1 MIINPGRGDTRPG
14 FQNTNTAPMK
24 KVFLSMVAALTVLTA
39 TAQDRNFHI
48 FLCFGQSNMEGNAR
62 IEPQDSVGVPD
73 TFLNLSAVDFSN
85 KSRKMGKW
93 YKALPPLCRENT
105 GLTPVDYFGR
115 TLLEYLPEGHR
126 VGVVHVAVG
135 GISIDGFL
143 PDRIDTYAETAPE
156 WMKPMLA
163 AYGGRPYDR
172 LVKMA
177 KIAQKKGVISG
188 ILMHQ
193 GETNT
198 GDPKWPDDVKT
209 VYENLLRDLKLKA
222 EDVPL
227 LVGEV
232 VAADRGG
239 QCAAHNAVIDTLD
252 RVIPTAHVIPADG
265 LTQNFDFLH
274 FNANGYREFGRRY
287 AAEMLK
293 IWGIEYK
300 PERDYHAPRA
310 ESPLVHMMDG
320 QVTFNLDAPNAKEV
334 LLSSQFLKEPVP
346 MVKGRSGL
354 WTVTVKPETR
364 DIFPYNFIVDGVSIS
379 DPLNKDIFP
388 NENFKASLVEI
399 PAMPAFSFGRPG
411 APQRPA
417 RQDGVPYGVRD
428 VPHGRMSYCSYRSGV
443 LNAWRPLV
451 VYTPAD
457 YETSGKS
464 YPVFYLISG
473 TTDTEETWFK
483 VGRLNTILD
492 NLIADGKAE
501 PMIVVMPYGN
511 MGSTPMPSSMA
522 ATKVYEVFAKEL
534 TECIMPYV
542 EENFRT
548 LNDRDHR
555 AIAGFSRGGGQSL
568 FSALSHPE
576 LFAWL
581 ASYSAYLTPEMMDTC
596 FPQYAENPALLNDG
610 FKLLWY
616 GVGSDDFLYRDVVK
630 NREYLDAKGIRHTD
644 LTTGGG
650 HTWMNART
658 YLAETLQKFFK

>member
-1 MIINPGRGDTRPG
+1 
-14 FQNTNTAPMK
+14 MK
-24 KVFLSMVAALTVLTA
+24 KLFLSLVAALAVLTA
-39 TAQDRNFHI
+39 TAQDKNFHI

-62 IEPQDSVGVPD
+62 IEPQDSVGVSD
-73 TFLNLSAVDFSN
+73 RFLNLSAVDFSD

-93 YKALPPLCRENT
+93 YQALPPLCRENT

-115 TLLEYLPEGHR
+115 TLLEYLPEDHK
-126 VGVVHVAVG
+126 VGIVHVAIG

-143 PDRIDTYAETAPE
+143 PDRIDEYAKTAPE

-163 AYGGRPYDR
+163 AYGGHPYDR

-198 GDPKWPDDVKT
+198 GDPKWPNDVKT

-239 QCAAHNAVIDTLD
+239 TCAAHNAVIDTIG

-274 FNANGYREFGRRY
+274 FNANGYREFGKRY

-293 IWGIEYK
+293 IWGIPYK
-300 PERDYHAPRA
+300 PAPGDYHPSTPG
-310 ESPLVHMMDG
+310 SPLVSMMG
-320 QVTFNLDAPNAKEV
+320 AVTFNLQAPNAKEV

-346 MVKGRSGL
+346 MVKGRGGL
-354 WTVTVKPETR
+354 WTLTVTPEKR
-364 DIFPYNFIVDGVSIS
+364 DIYPYNFIVDGVSIS
-379 DPLNKDIFP
+379 DPLNPDIFP
-388 NENFKASLVEI
+388 NETFKASLVEI
-399 PAMPAFSFGRPG
+399 PAMPAFGFGRPG
-411 APQRPA
+411 APRRPA
-417 RQDGVPYGVRD
+417 PEGVPYGVRD
-428 VPHGRMSYCSYRSGV
+428 VPHGKMQYCQYRSSV

-464 YPVFYLISG
+464 YPVFYLVSG

-483 VGRLNTILD
+483 VGKLNTILD

-511 MGSTPMPSSMA
+511 MGTTPMPTSLA
-522 ATKVYEVFAKEL
+522 ATKMYATFAQEL

-542 EENFRT
+542 EISFRT
-548 LNDRDHR
+548 VNDRDHR

-596 FPQYAENPALLNDG
+596 FPQYAKDPSLINDQ
-610 FKLLWY
+610 FKLVWY
-616 GVGSDDFLYRDVVK
+616 GVGSEDFLYKQVVE
-630 NREYLDAKGIRHTD
+630 NRRYLDEKGIRHEDMNTD
-644 LTTGGG
+644 GG
-650 HTWMNART
+650 HTWMNARA
-658 YLAETLQKFFK
+658 YLNATLQKFFK

>member
-1 MIINPGRGDTRPG
+1 
-14 FQNTNTAPMK
+14 MK
-24 KVFLSMVAALTVLTA
+24 KVLLSMVAALTVLTA
-39 TAQDRNFHI
+39 TAQDKNFHI

-62 IEPQDSVGVPD
+62 IEPQDSVGVSD
-73 TFLNLSAVDFSN
+73 HFLNLSAVNFSD
-85 KSRKMGKW
+85 KSRKMGQW

-115 TLLEYLPEGHR
+115 TLLEYLPEGHK
-126 VGVVHVAVG
+126 VGVVHVAIG

-143 PDRIDTYAETAPE
+143 PDRIDEYAKTAPE

-163 AYGGRPYDR
+163 AYDGHPYDR
-172 LVKMA
+172 LVAMG
-177 KIAQKKGVISG
+177 KIAKKKGVISG

-198 GDPKWPDDVKT
+198 GDPKWPADVKT
-209 VYENLLRDLKLKA
+209 VYENLLRDLKLNA

-239 QCAAHNAVIDTLD
+239 TCAAHNAVIDTIG

-265 LTQNFDFLH
+265 CPQNFDFLH
-274 FNANGYREFGRRY
+274 FTAAGYRELGRRY

-293 IWGIEYK
+293 IWGIPYK
-300 PERDYHAPRA
+300 PAPGDYHSTAVA
-310 ESPLVHMMDG
+310 SPLVSMAG
-320 QVTFNLDAPNAKEV
+320 AVTFNLQAPNAKEV
-334 LLSSQFLKEPVP
+334 LLSSQFLKAPVP
-346 MVKGRSGL
+346 MVKGRNGL
-354 WTVTVKPETR
+354 WTLTVTPEKR
-364 DIFPYNFIVDGVSIS
+364 DIYPYNFIVDGVSIS
-379 DPLNKDIFP
+379 DPLNKDLFP

-399 PAMPAFSFGRPG
+399 PAGFAFRRPG
-411 APQRPA
+411 APRPQA
-417 RQDGVPYGVRD
+417 QQGVPYGVRD
-428 VPHGRMSYCSYRSGV
+428 VPHGKMQYCQYRSSV

-451 VYTPAD
+451 VYTPAG
-457 YETSGKS
+457 YETSGKN

-483 VGRLNTILD
+483 VGKLNTILD

-511 MGSTPMPSSMA
+511 MGSTPQPASMA
-522 ATKVYEVFAKEL
+522 ATKMYEVFAKEM

-542 EENFRT
+542 EQSFRT
-548 LNDRDHR
+548 VNDRDHR

-568 FSALSHPE
+568 FTALSHPE
-576 LFAWL
+576 RFAWL

-596 FPQYAENPALLNDG
+596 FPQYGENPALINDQ
-610 FKLLWY
+610 FKLVWY
-616 GVGSDDFLYRDVVK
+616 GVGSEDFLYKQVVE
-630 NREYLDAKGIRHTD
+630 NREYLDKKGIKHEDMNTD
-644 LTTGGG
+644 GG
-650 HTWMNART
+650 HTWMNARA
-658 YLAETLQKFFK
+658 YLNETLQKFFK

>member
-1 MIINPGRGDTRPG
+1 
-14 FQNTNTAPMK
+14 MK
-24 KVFLSMVAALTVLTA
+24 KLFLSMVAALTVLNA
-39 TAQDRNFHI
+39 TAQDKNFHI

-62 IEPQDSVGVPD
+62 IEPQDSVGVSD
-73 TFLNLSAVDFSN
+73 NFLNLSAVNFSD

-115 TLLEYLPEGHR
+115 TLLENLPEGHK
-126 VGVVHVAVG
+126 VGIVHVAIG

-143 PDRIDTYAETAPE
+143 PDRIDEYAKTAPE

-163 AYGGRPYDR
+163 AYDGHPYDR
-172 LVKMA
+172 LVAMA

-198 GDPKWPDDVKT
+198 GDPKWPADVKT

-239 QCAAHNAVIDTLD
+239 TCAAHNAVIDTIG

-265 LTQNFDFLH
+265 CPQNFDFLH
-274 FNANGYREFGRRY
+274 FTAAGYRELGRRY

-293 IWGIEYK
+293 IWGIPYK
-300 PERDYHAPRA
+300 PAPGDYHSTAVA
-310 ESPLVHMMDG
+310 SPLVSMAG
-320 QVTFNLDAPNAKEV
+320 AVTFNLQAPNAKEV
-334 LLSSQFLKEPVP
+334 LLSSQFLPKPVP
-346 MVKGRSGL
+346 MVKGRNGL
-354 WTVTVKPETR
+354 WTLTVTPEKR
-364 DIFPYNFIVDGVSIS
+364 DIYPYNFIVDGVSIS
-379 DPLNKDIFP
+379 DPLNKDLFP

-399 PAMPAFSFGRPG
+399 PAGFAFRRPG
-411 APQRPA
+411 SPQPQA
-417 RQDGVPYGVRD
+417 QQGVPYGVRD
-428 VPHGRMSYCSYRSGV
+428 VPHGKMQYCQYRSSV

-451 VYTPAD
+451 VYTPAG

-483 VGRLNTILD
+483 VGKLNTILD

-511 MGSTPMPSSMA
+511 MGSTPQPASMA
-522 ATKVYEVFAKEL
+522 ATKMYEVFAKEM

-542 EENFRT
+542 EQSFRT
-548 LNDRDHR
+548 VNDRDHR

-568 FSALSHPE
+568 FTALRNPE
-576 LFAWL
+576 KFAWL

-596 FPQYAENPALLNDG
+596 FPQYGENPSLINDQ
-610 FKLLWY
+610 FKLVWY
-616 GVGSDDFLYRDVVK
+616 GVGSEDFLYKQVVE
-630 NREYLDAKGIRHTD
+630 NREYLDKKGIKHEDMNTE
-644 LTTGGG
+644 GG
-650 HTWMNART
+650 HTWMNARA
-658 YLAETLQKFFK
+658 YLNETLQKFFK

>member
-1 MIINPGRGDTRPG
+1 
-14 FQNTNTAPMK
+14 MK
-24 KVFLSMVAALTVLTA
+24 KLFLSMVAALTVLNA
-39 TAQDRNFHI
+39 TAQDKNFHI

-62 IEPQDSVGVPD
+62 IEPQDSVGVSD
-73 TFLNLSAVDFSN
+73 NFLNLSAVNFSD

-115 TLLEYLPEGHR
+115 TLLENLPEGHK
-126 VGVVHVAVG
+126 VGIVHVAIG

-143 PDRIDTYAETAPE
+143 PDRIDEYAKTAPE

-163 AYGGRPYDR
+163 AYDGHPYDR
-172 LVKMA
+172 LVAMG
-177 KIAQKKGVISG
+177 KIAKKKGVISG

-198 GDPKWPDDVKT
+198 GDPKWPADVKT
-209 VYENLLRDLKLKA
+209 VYENLLRDLKLNA

-239 QCAAHNAVIDTLD
+239 TCAAHNAVIDTIA

-265 LTQNFDFLH
+265 CPQNFDFLH
-274 FNANGYREFGRRY
+274 FTAAGYRELGRRY

-293 IWGIEYK
+293 IWGIPYK
-300 PERDYHAPRA
+300 PAPGDYHSNAVA
-310 ESPLVHMMDG
+310 SPLVSMAG
-320 QVTFNLDAPNAKEV
+320 AVTFNLQAPNAKEV
-334 LLSSQFLKEPVP
+334 LLSSQFLKAPVP
-346 MVKGRSGL
+346 MVKGRNGL
-354 WTVTVKPETR
+354 WTLTVTPEKR
-364 DIFPYNFIVDGVSIS
+364 DIYPYNFIVDGVSIS
-379 DPLNKDIFP
+379 DPLNKDLFP

-399 PAMPAFSFGRPG
+399 PAGFAFRRPG
-411 APQRPA
+411 APQPQA
-417 RQDGVPYGVRD
+417 QQGVPYGVRD
-428 VPHGRMSYCSYRSGV
+428 VPHGKMQYCQYRSSV

-451 VYTPAD
+451 VYTPAG
-457 YETSGKS
+457 YETSGKN

-483 VGRLNTILD
+483 VGKLNTILD

-511 MGSTPMPSSMA
+511 MGSTPQPASMA
-522 ATKVYEVFAKEL
+522 ATKMYEVFAKEM

-542 EENFRT
+542 EQSFRT
-548 LNDRDHR
+548 VNDRDHR

-568 FSALSHPE
+568 FTALGHPE
-576 LFAWL
+576 KFAWL

-596 FPQYAENPALLNDG
+596 FPQYGENPALINDR
-610 FKLLWY
+610 FKLVWY
-616 GVGSDDFLYRDVVK
+616 GVGSEDFLYKQVVE
-630 NREYLDAKGIRHTD
+630 NREYLDKKGIKHEDMNTD
-644 LTTGGG
+644 GG
-650 HTWMNART
+650 HTWMNARA
-658 YLAETLQKFFK
+658 YLNETLQKFFK

>member
-1 MIINPGRGDTRPG
+1 
-14 FQNTNTAPMK
+14 MK
-24 KVFLSMVAALTVLTA
+24 KLFLSMVAALTVLNA
-39 TAQDRNFHI
+39 TAQDKNFHI

-62 IEPQDSVGVPD
+62 IEPQDSVGVSD
-73 TFLNLSAVDFSN
+73 NFLNLSAVNFSD

-115 TLLEYLPEGHR
+115 TLLENLPEGHK
-126 VGVVHVAVG
+126 VGIVHVAIG

-143 PDRIDTYAETAPE
+143 PDRIDEYAKTAPE

-163 AYGGRPYDR
+163 AYDGHPYDR
-172 LVKMA
+172 LVAMA

-198 GDPKWPDDVKT
+198 GDPKWPNDVKT

-239 QCAAHNAVIDTLD
+239 TCAAHNAVIDTIG

-265 LTQNFDFLH
+265 CPQNFDFLH
-274 FNANGYREFGRRY
+274 FTAAGYRELGRRY

-293 IWGIEYK
+293 IWGIPYK
-300 PERDYHAPRA
+300 PAPGDYHSTAVA
-310 ESPLVHMMDG
+310 SPLVSMAG
-320 QVTFNLDAPNAKEV
+320 AVTFNLQAPNAKEV
-334 LLSSQFLKEPVP
+334 LLSSQFLKAPVP
-346 MVKGRSGL
+346 MVKGRNGL
-354 WTVTVKPETR
+354 WTLTVTPEKR
-364 DIFPYNFIVDGVSIS
+364 DIYPYNFIVDGVSIS
-379 DPLNKDIFP
+379 DPLNKDLFP

-399 PAMPAFSFGRPG
+399 PAGFAFRRPG
-411 APQRPA
+411 APAPQA
-417 RQDGVPYGVRD
+417 QQGVPYGVRD
-428 VPHGRMSYCSYRSGV
+428 VPHGKMQYCQYRSSV

-451 VYTPAD
+451 VYTPAG

-483 VGRLNTILD
+483 VGKLNTILD

-511 MGSTPMPSSMA
+511 MGSTPQPASMA
-522 ATKVYEVFAKEL
+522 ATKMYEVFAKEM

-542 EENFRT
+542 EQSFRT
-548 LNDRDHR
+548 VNDRDHR

-568 FSALSHPE
+568 FTALSHPE
-576 LFAWL
+576 CFAWL

-596 FPQYAENPALLNDG
+596 FPQYGENPSLINDQ
-610 FKLLWY
+610 FKLVWY
-616 GVGSDDFLYRDVVK
+616 GVGSDDFLYKQVVE
-630 NREYLDAKGIRHTD
+630 NREYLDKKGIKHEDMNTD
-644 LTTGGG
+644 GG
-650 HTWMNART
+650 HTWMNARA
-658 YLAETLQKFFK
+658 YLNETLQKFFK

>member
-1 MIINPGRGDTRPG
+1 
-14 FQNTNTAPMK
+14 MK
-24 KVFLSMVAALTVLTA
+24 KLFLSMVAALGVLNA
-39 TAQDRNFHI
+39 TAQDKNFHI

-62 IEPQDSVGVPD
+62 IEPQDSVGVSD
-73 TFLNLSAVDFSN
+73 NFLNLSAVNFSD

-115 TLLEYLPEGHR
+115 TLLENLPEGHK
-126 VGVVHVAVG
+126 VGIVHVAIG

-143 PDRIDTYAETAPE
+143 PDRIDEYAKTAPE

-163 AYGGRPYDR
+163 AYDGHPYDR
-172 LVKMA
+172 LVAMG
-177 KIAQKKGVISG
+177 KIAKKKGVISG

-198 GDPKWPDDVKT
+198 GDPKWPNDVKT
-209 VYENLLRDLKLKA
+209 VYENLLRDLKLNA

-239 QCAAHNAVIDTLD
+239 TCAAHNAVIDTIA

-265 LTQNFDFLH
+265 CPQNFDFLH
-274 FNANGYREFGRRY
+274 FTAAGYRELGRRY

-293 IWGIEYK
+293 IWGIPYK
-300 PERDYHAPRA
+300 PAPGDYHSNAVA
-310 ESPLVHMMDG
+310 SPLVSMAG
-320 QVTFNLDAPNAKEV
+320 AVTFNLQAPNAKEV

-346 MVKGRSGL
+346 MVKGRNGL
-354 WTVTVKPETR
+354 WTLTVTPEKR
-364 DIFPYNFIVDGVSIS
+364 DIYPYNFIVDGVSIS
-379 DPLNKDIFP
+379 DPLNKDLFP

-399 PAMPAFSFGRPG
+399 PAGFAFRRPG
-411 APQRPA
+411 APQPQA
-417 RQDGVPYGVRD
+417 QQGVPYGVRD
-428 VPHGRMSYCSYRSGV
+428 VPHGKMQYCQYRSSV

-451 VYTPAD
+451 VYTPAG
-457 YETSGKS
+457 YETSGKN

-483 VGRLNTILD
+483 VGKLNTILD

-511 MGSTPMPSSMA
+511 MGSTPQPASMA
-522 ATKVYEVFAKEL
+522 ATKMYEVFAKEM

-542 EENFRT
+542 EQSFRT
-548 LNDRDHR
+548 VNDRDHR

-568 FSALSHPE
+568 FTALRHPDK
-576 LFAWL
+576 FAWL

-596 FPQYAENPALLNDG
+596 FPQYGENPSLINDQ
-610 FKLLWY
+610 FKLVWY
-616 GVGSDDFLYRDVVK
+616 GVGSEDFLYKQVVE
-630 NREYLDAKGIRHTD
+630 NREYLDKKGIKHEDMNTD
-644 LTTGGG
+644 GG
-650 HTWMNART
+650 HTWMNARA
-658 YLAETLQKFFK
+658 YLNETLQKFFK

>member
-1 MIINPGRGDTRPG
+1 
-14 FQNTNTAPMK
+14 MK
-24 KVFLSMVAALTVLTA
+24 KLFLSMVAALTVLNA
-39 TAQDRNFHI
+39 TAQDKNFHI

-62 IEPQDSVGVPD
+62 IEPQDSVGVSD
-73 TFLNLSAVDFSN
+73 NFLNLSAVNFSD

-115 TLLEYLPEGHR
+115 TLLENLPEGHK
-126 VGVVHVAVG
+126 VGIVHVAIG

-143 PDRIDTYAETAPE
+143 PDRIDEYAKTAPE

-163 AYGGRPYDR
+163 AYDGHPYDR
-172 LVKMA
+172 LVAMG

-198 GDPKWPDDVKT
+198 GDPKWPNDVKT
-209 VYENLLRDLKLKA
+209 VYENLLRDLKLNA

-239 QCAAHNAVIDTLD
+239 TCAAHNAVIDTIG

-265 LTQNFDFLH
+265 CPQNFDFLH
-274 FNANGYREFGRRY
+274 FTAAGYRELGRRY

-293 IWGIEYK
+293 IWGIPYK
-300 PERDYHAPRA
+300 PAPGDYHSNAVA
-310 ESPLVHMMDG
+310 SPLVSMAG
-320 QVTFNLDAPNAKEV
+320 AVTFNLQAPNAKEV
-334 LLSSQFLKEPVP
+334 LLSSQFLKEPMP
-346 MVKGRSGL
+346 MKKGRNGL
-354 WTVTVKPETR
+354 WTLTVTPEKR
-364 DIFPYNFIVDGVSIS
+364 DIYPYNFIVDGVSIS
-379 DPLNKDIFP
+379 DPLNKDLFP

-399 PAMPAFSFGRPG
+399 PAGFAFRRPG
-411 APQRPA
+411 APQPQA
-417 RQDGVPYGVRD
+417 QQGVPYGVRD
-428 VPHGRMSYCSYRSGV
+428 VPHGKMQYCQYRSSV

-451 VYTPAD
+451 VYTPAG
-457 YETSGKS
+457 YETSGKN

-483 VGRLNTILD
+483 VGKLNTILD

-511 MGSTPMPSSMA
+511 MGSTPQPASMA
-522 ATKVYEVFAKEL
+522 ATKMYEVFAKEM

-542 EENFRT
+542 EQSFRT
-548 LNDRDHR
+548 VNDRDHR

-568 FSALSHPE
+568 FTALSYPGK
-576 LFAWL
+576 FAWL

-596 FPQYAENPALLNDG
+596 FPLYGENPALINDQ
-610 FKLLWY
+610 FKLVWY
-616 GVGSDDFLYRDVVK
+616 GVGSEDFLYKQVVE
-630 NREYLDAKGIRHTD
+630 NREYLDKKGIKHEDMNTD
-644 LTTGGG
+644 GG
-650 HTWMNART
+650 HTWMNARA
-658 YLAETLQKFFK
+658 YLNETLQKFFK

>member
-1 MIINPGRGDTRPG
+1 
-14 FQNTNTAPMK
+14 MK
-24 KVFLSMVAALTVLTA
+24 KLFLSMVAALTVLNA
-39 TAQDRNFHI
+39 TAQDKNFHI

-62 IEPQDSVGVPD
+62 IEPQDSVGVSD
-73 TFLNLSAVDFSN
+73 NFLNLSAVNFSD

-115 TLLEYLPEGHR
+115 TLLENLPEGHK
-126 VGVVHVAVG
+126 VGIVHVAIG

-143 PDRIDTYAETAPE
+143 PDRIDEYAKTAPE

-163 AYGGRPYDR
+163 AYDGHPYDR
-172 LVKMA
+172 LVAMG

-198 GDPKWPDDVKT
+198 GDPKWPNDVKT
-209 VYENLLRDLKLKA
+209 VYENLLRDLKLDA

-239 QCAAHNAVIDTLD
+239 TCAAHNVVIDTIG

-265 LTQNFDFLH
+265 CPQNFDFLH
-274 FNANGYREFGRRY
+274 FTAAGYRELGRRY

-293 IWGIEYK
+293 IWGIPYK
-300 PERDYHAPRA
+300 PAPGDYHSNAVA
-310 ESPLVHMMDG
+310 SPLVSMAG
-320 QVTFNLDAPNAKEV
+320 AVTFNLQAPNAKEV
-334 LLSSQFLKEPVP
+334 LLSSQFLKEPMP
-346 MVKGRSGL
+346 MKKGRNGL
-354 WTVTVKPETR
+354 WTLTVTPEKR
-364 DIFPYNFIVDGVSIS
+364 DIYPYNFIVDGVSIS
-379 DPLNKDIFP
+379 DPLNKDLFP

-399 PAMPAFSFGRPG
+399 PAGFAFRRPG
-411 APQRPA
+411 APAPQAP
-417 RQDGVPYGVRD
+417 QGVPYGVRD
-428 VPHGRMSYCSYRSGV
+428 VPHGKMQYCQYRSSV

-451 VYTPAD
+451 VYTPAG
-457 YETSGKS
+457 YETSGKN

-483 VGRLNTILD
+483 VGKLNTILD

-511 MGSTPMPSSMA
+511 MGSTPQPASMA
-522 ATKVYEVFAKEL
+522 ATKMYEVFAKEM

-542 EENFRT
+542 EQSFRT
-548 LNDRDHR
+548 VNDRDHR

-568 FSALSHPE
+568 FTALSHPDK
-576 LFAWL
+576 FAWL

-596 FPQYAENPALLNDG
+596 FPQYGENPALINDQ
-610 FKLLWY
+610 FKLVWY
-616 GVGSDDFLYRDVVK
+616 GVGSEDFLYKQVVE
-630 NREYLDAKGIRHTD
+630 NREYLDKKGIKHEDMNTD
-644 LTTGGG
+644 GG
-650 HTWMNART
+650 HTWMNARA
-658 YLAETLQKFFK
+658 YLNETLQKFFK

>member
-1 MIINPGRGDTRPG
+1 
-14 FQNTNTAPMK
+14 MK
-24 KVFLSMVAALTVLTA
+24 RLLLSLVASLTVLTA
-39 TAQDRNFHI
+39 TAQDKNFHI

-62 IEPQDSVGVPD
+62 IEPQDSVGVSD
-73 TFLNLSAVDFSN
+73 RFLNLSAVDFSN
-85 KSRKMGKW
+85 KTRKMGKW
-93 YKALPPLCRENT
+93 YQALPPLCRENT

-115 TLLEYLPEGHR
+115 TLLEYLPEDHK
-126 VGVVHVAVG
+126 VGIVHVAIG

-143 PDRIDTYAETAPE
+143 PDRIDEYAKTAPE

-163 AYGGRPYDR
+163 AYDGHPYDR

-198 GDPKWPDDVKT
+198 GDPKWPADVKT

-239 QCAAHNAVIDTLD
+239 TCAAHNAVIDTID

-293 IWGIEYK
+293 IWGIGYK
-300 PERDYHAPRA
+300 PAPGDYHSSAVS
-310 ESPLVHMMDG
+310 SPLVSMMG
-320 QVTFNLDAPNAKEV
+320 AVTFNLQAPNAKEV

-346 MVKGRSGL
+346 MVKGRNGL
-354 WTVTVKPETR
+354 WSLTVTPEKR
-364 DIFPYNFIVDGVSIS
+364 DIYPYNFIVDGVTIS

-399 PAMPAFSFGRPG
+399 PALVPMGRMARPGRPTSPRTPG
-411 APQRPA
+411 E
-417 RQDGVPYGVRD
+417 DVVPYSVRD
-428 VPHGRMSYCSYRSGV
+428 VPHGKMQYCNYRSSV
-443 LNAWRPLV
+443 LNDWRPLV

-464 YPVFYLISG
+464 YPVFYLVSG
-473 TTDTEETWFK
+473 TTDTEETWYK
-483 VGRLNTILD
+483 VGKLNTILD

-511 MGSTPMPSSMA
+511 MGSTPQPTSMA
-522 ATKVYEVFAKEL
+522 AVKFYEVFAKEL
-534 TECIMPYV
+534 TECVMPYV
-542 EENFRT
+542 EGNFRT
-548 LNDRDHR
+548 VNDRDHR

-568 FSALSHPE
+568 FTALSHPE

-596 FPQYAENPALLNDG
+596 FPQYGKDPSLINDR
-610 FKLLWY
+610 FKLVWY
-616 GVGSDDFLYRDVVK
+616 GVGSEDFLYRDVVK
-630 NREYLDAKGIRHTD
+630 NREYLDAKGIKHEDMNTD
-644 LTTGGG
+644 GG
-650 HTWMNART
+650 HTWMNARA
-658 YLAETLQKFFK
+658 YLNATLRKFFK

>member
-1 MIINPGRGDTRPG
+1 
-14 FQNTNTAPMK
+14 MK
-24 KVFLSMVAALTVLTA
+24 KVLLSLVAALA
-39 TAQDRNFHI
+39 TLSAAAQDPNFHI

-62 IEPQDSVGVPD
+62 IEPQDSVGVSD
-73 TFLNLSAVDFSN
+73 NFLNLSAVNFSD

-115 TLLEYLPEGHR
+115 TLLENLPEGHK
-126 VGVVHVAVG
+126 VGIVHVAIG

-143 PDRIDTYAETAPE
+143 PDRIDEYAKTAPE

-163 AYGGRPYDR
+163 AYDGHPYDR
-172 LVKMA
+172 LVAMG
-177 KIAQKKGVISG
+177 KIAKKKGVISG

-198 GDPKWPDDVKT
+198 GDPKWPNDVKT

-222 EDVPL
+222 EEVPL

-239 QCAAHNAVIDTLD
+239 TCAAHNAVIDTIG

-265 LTQNFDFLH
+265 CPQNFDFLH
-274 FNANGYREFGRRY
+274 FTAAGYRELGRRY

-293 IWGIEYK
+293 IWGIPYK
-300 PERDYHAPRA
+300 PAPGDYRSSAV
-310 ESPLVHMMDG
+310 ESPLVSMAG
-320 QVTFNLDAPNAKEV
+320 AVTFNLQAPNAKEV
-334 LLSSQFLKEPVP
+334 LLSSQFLKQPVP
-346 MVKGRSGL
+346 MNKGRNGL
-354 WTVTVKPETR
+354 WTLTVTPEKR
-364 DIFPYNFIVDGVSIS
+364 DIYPYNFIVDGVSIS

-388 NENFKASLVEI
+388 NETFKASLVEI
-399 PAMPAFSFGRPG
+399 PAGFSFGRPG
-411 APQRPA
+411 GGRPGGPRPPQ
-417 RQDGVPYGVRD
+417 QGVPYGVRD
-428 VPHGRMSYCSYRSGV
+428 VPHGKMQYCQYRSSV

-473 TTDTEETWFK
+473 TTDTEETWYK
-483 VGRLNTILD
+483 VGKLNTILD

-511 MGSTPMPSSMA
+511 MGSTPAPTSMSA
-522 ATKVYEVFAKEL
+522 VPVYQKFADEL
-534 TECIMPYV
+534 TTCIMPYV
-542 EENFRT
+542 EKSFRT
-548 LNDRDHR
+548 VNDRDHR

-596 FPQYAENPALLNDG
+596 FPQYGENPALINDG

-616 GVGSDDFLYRDVVK
+616 GVGSDDFLYKQVVE
-630 NREYLDAKGIRHTD
+630 NREYLDKKGIKHEDMNTE
-644 LTTGGG
+644 GG
-650 HTWMNART
+650 HTWMNARA
-658 YLAETLQKFFK
+658 YLNETLQKFFK

>member
-1 MIINPGRGDTRPG
+1 
-14 FQNTNTAPMK
+14 
-24 KVFLSMVAALTVLTA
+24 MVAALGVLNA
-39 TAQDRNFHI
+39 TAQDQNFHI

-62 IEPQDSVGVPD
+62 IEPQDSVGVSD
-73 TFLNLSAVDFSN
+73 NFLNLSAVNFSD

-115 TLLEYLPEGHR
+115 TLLENLPEGHK
-126 VGVVHVAVG
+126 VGIVHVAIG

-143 PDRIDTYAETAPE
+143 PDRIDEYAKTAPE

-163 AYGGRPYDR
+163 AYDGHPYDR
-172 LVKMA
+172 LVAMG
-177 KIAQKKGVISG
+177 KIAKKKGVISG

-198 GDPKWPDDVKT
+198 GDPKWPNDVKT
-209 VYENLLRDLKLKA
+209 VYENLLRDLKLNA

-239 QCAAHNAVIDTLD
+239 TCAAHNAVIDTIA

-265 LTQNFDFLH
+265 CPQNFDFLH
-274 FNANGYREFGRRY
+274 FTAAGYRELGRRY

-293 IWGIEYK
+293 IWGIPYK
-300 PERDYHAPRA
+300 PAPGDYHSNAVA
-310 ESPLVHMMDG
+310 SPLVSMAG
-320 QVTFNLDAPNAKEV
+320 AVTFNLQAPNAKEV
-334 LLSSQFLKEPVP
+334 LLSSQFLKEPMP
-346 MVKGRSGL
+346 MKKGRNGL
-354 WTVTVKPETR
+354 WTLTVTPEKR
-364 DIFPYNFIVDGVSIS
+364 DIYPYNFIVDGVSIS
-379 DPLNKDIFP
+379 DPLNKDLFP

-399 PAMPAFSFGRPG
+399 PAGFAFGFGRPG
-411 APQRPA
+411 GPQRPP
-417 RQDGVPYGVRD
+417 QQGVPYGVRD
-428 VPHGRMSYCSYRSGV
+428 VPHGKMQYCQYRSSV

-451 VYTPAD
+451 VYTPAG
-457 YETSGKS
+457 YETSGKN

-483 VGRLNTILD
+483 VGKLNTILD

-511 MGSTPMPSSMA
+511 MGSTPQPASMA
-522 ATKVYEVFAKEL
+522 ATKMYEVFAREM

-542 EENFRT
+542 EQSFRT
-548 LNDRDHR
+548 VNDRDHR

-568 FSALSHPE
+568 FTALSHPE
-576 LFAWL
+576 KFAWL

-596 FPQYAENPALLNDG
+596 FPQFGENPALINDQ
-610 FKLLWY
+610 FKLVWY
-616 GVGSDDFLYRDVVK
+616 GVGSEDFLYKQVVE
-630 NREYLDAKGIRHTD
+630 NREYLDKKGIKHEDMNTD
-644 LTTGGG
+644 GG
-650 HTWMNART
+650 HTWMNARA
-658 YLAETLQKFFK
+658 YLNETLQKFFK

>member
-1 MIINPGRGDTRPG
+1 
-14 FQNTNTAPMK
+14 MK
-24 KVFLSMVAALTVLTA
+24 KLLLSLVAALTVLTA
-39 TAQDRNFHI
+39 TAQDKNFHI
-48 FLCFGQSNMEGNAR
+48 FLCFGQSNMEGNAH
-62 IEPQDSVGVPD
+62 IEPQDSVGVSD
-73 TFLNLSAVDFSN
+73 NFLNLSAVNFSD
-85 KSRKMGKW
+85 KSRKMGMW

-115 TLLEYLPEGHR
+115 TLLENLPEGHK
-126 VGVVHVAVG
+126 VGIVHVAIG

-143 PDRIDTYAETAPE
+143 PDRIDEYAKTAPE

-163 AYGGRPYDR
+163 AYDGHPYDR

-198 GDPKWPDDVKT
+198 GDPKWPNDVKT
-209 VYENLLRDLKLKA
+209 VYENLLRDLKLNA

-232 VAADRGG
+232 VAEDRGG
-239 QCAAHNAVIDTLD
+239 TCAAHNAVIDTID

-265 LTQNFDFLH
+265 CPQNFDFLH
-274 FNANGYREFGRRY
+274 FTAAGYRELGRRY

-293 IWGIEYK
+293 IWGIPYK
-300 PERDYHAPRA
+300 PAPGDYHSTAVA
-310 ESPLVHMMDG
+310 SPLVSMAG
-320 QVTFNLDAPNAKEV
+320 AVTFNLQAPNAKEV

-346 MVKGRSGL
+346 MKKGRNGL
-354 WTVTVKPETR
+354 WTLTVTPEKR
-364 DIFPYNFIVDGVSIS
+364 DIYPYNFIVDGVSIS
-379 DPLNKDIFP
+379 DPLNKDLFP

-399 PAMPAFSFGRPG
+399 PAGFAFRRPG
-411 APQRPA
+411 APQPQA
-417 RQDGVPYGVRD
+417 QQGVPYGVRD
-428 VPHGRMSYCSYRSGV
+428 VPHGKMQYCQYRSSV
-443 LNAWRPLV
+443 LNATRPLV
-451 VYTPAD
+451 VYTPAG
-457 YETSGKS
+457 YETSGKN
-464 YPVFYLISG
+464 YPVFYLVSG

-483 VGRLNTILD
+483 VGKLNTILD

-511 MGSTPMPSSMA
+511 MGATPQPASMDA
-522 ATKVYEVFAKEL
+522 VKFYEVFAKEL

-542 EENFRT
+542 EESFRT
-548 LNDRDHR
+548 VNDRDHR

-568 FSALSHPE
+568 YTALSRPE

-596 FPQYAENPALLNDG
+596 FPQYGENPALINDQ
-610 FKLLWY
+610 FKLVWY
-616 GVGSDDFLYRDVVK
+616 GVGSSDFLYPAVVE
-630 NREYLDAKGIRHTD
+630 NREYLDAKGIKHEDMNTD
-644 LTTGGG
+644 GG
-650 HTWMNART
+650 HTWMNARA
-658 YLAETLQKFFK
+658 YLNATLQKFFK

>member
-1 MIINPGRGDTRPG
+1 
-14 FQNTNTAPMK
+14 MK
-24 KVFLSMVAALTVLTA
+24 KLFLSMVAALTVLNA
-39 TAQDRNFHI
+39 TAQDKNFHI

-62 IEPQDSVGVPD
+62 IEPQDSVGVSD
-73 TFLNLSAVDFSN
+73 NFLNLSAVNFSD

-115 TLLEYLPEGHR
+115 TLLENLPEGHK
-126 VGVVHVAVG
+126 VGIVHVAIG

-143 PDRIDTYAETAPE
+143 PDRIDEYAKTAPE

-163 AYGGRPYDR
+163 AYDGNPYDR
-172 LVKMA
+172 LVAMG
-177 KIAQKKGVISG
+177 KIAKKKGVISG

-198 GDPKWPDDVKT
+198 GDPKWPNDVKT
-209 VYENLLRDLKLKA
+209 VYENLLRDLKLNA

-239 QCAAHNAVIDTLD
+239 TCAAHNAVIDTIG

-265 LTQNFDFLH
+265 CPQNFDFLH
-274 FNANGYREFGRRY
+274 FTAAGYRELGRRY

-293 IWGIEYK
+293 IWGIPYK
-300 PERDYHAPRA
+300 PAPGDYHSTAVA
-310 ESPLVHMMDG
+310 SPLVSMAG
-320 QVTFNLDAPNAKEV
+320 AVTFNLQAPNAKEV

-346 MVKGRSGL
+346 MVKGRNGL
-354 WTVTVKPETR
+354 WTLTVTPEKR
-364 DIFPYNFIVDGVSIS
+364 DIYPYNFIVDGVSIS

-399 PAMPAFSFGRPG
+399 PAGFAFRRPG
-411 APQRPA
+411 APAPQA
-417 RQDGVPYGVRD
+417 QQGVPYGVRD
-428 VPHGRMSYCSYRSGV
+428 VPHGKMQYCQYRSSV

-451 VYTPAD
+451 VYTPAG
-457 YETSGKS
+457 YETSGKR

-473 TTDTEETWFK
+473 TTDTEETWYK
-483 VGRLNTILD
+483 VGKLNTILD

-511 MGSTPMPSSMA
+511 MGSTPQPASMA
-522 ATKVYEVFAKEL
+522 ATKMYEVFAKEM

-542 EENFRT
+542 EQSFRT
-548 LNDRDHR
+548 VNDRDHR

-568 FSALSHPE
+568 FTALSHPDK
-576 LFAWL
+576 FAWL

-596 FPQYAENPALLNDG
+596 FPQYGQNPALINDQ
-610 FKLLWY
+610 FKLVWY
-616 GVGSDDFLYRDVVK
+616 GVGSDDFLYKQVVE
-630 NREYLDAKGIRHTD
+630 NREYLDKKGIKHED
-644 LTTGGG
+644 MTTGGG

-658 YLAETLQKFFK
+658 YLNETLQKFFK

>member
-1 MIINPGRGDTRPG
+1 
-14 FQNTNTAPMK
+14 MK
-24 KVFLSMVAALTVLTA
+24 KVLLTLFAVLATWTA
-39 TAQDRNFHI
+39 SAQDKNFHI

-62 IEPQDSVGVPD
+62 IQPQDSVGVSD
-73 TFLNLSAVDFSN
+73 NFLNLSAVNFSD
-85 KSRKMGKW
+85 KSRKMGQW

-115 TLLEYLPEGHR
+115 TLLENLPEGHK
-126 VGVVHVAVG
+126 VGVVHVAIG

-143 PDRIDTYAETAPE
+143 PDRIDEYAKTAPE

-163 AYGGRPYDR
+163 AYDGHPYDR
-172 LVKMA
+172 LVAMA
-177 KIAQKKGVISG
+177 KKAQKKGVISG

-198 GDPKWPDDVKT
+198 GDPKWPNDVKT

-239 QCAAHNAVIDTLD
+239 TCAAHNAVIDTID

-265 LTQNFDFLH
+265 LSQNFDFLH
-274 FNANGYREFGRRY
+274 FDANGYREFGRRY

-293 IWGIEYK
+293 IWGIPYK
-300 PERDYHAPRA
+300 PEQDYHSSAT
-310 ESPLVHMMDG
+310 ESPLVARMSG
-320 QVTFNLDAPNAKEV
+320 AVTFNYRNANAKEV
-334 LLSSQFLKEPVP
+334 LLTSQFLKEPVP
-346 MVKGRSGL
+346 MVKGRNGL
-354 WTVTVKPETR
+354 WTVTVTPEKR
-364 DIFPYNFIVDGVSIS
+364 DIYPYNFIVDGISIA
-379 DPLNKDIFP
+379 DPLNKDLFP

-399 PAMPAFSFGRPG
+399 PAAGFGFGFGGGRPG
-411 APQRPA
+411 APRPQA
-417 RQDGVPYGVRD
+417 AEGVPYGVRD
-428 VPHGRMSYCSYRSGV
+428 VPHGKMQYCTYQSSV
-443 LNAWRPLV
+443 LRAPRPLV
-451 VYTPAD
+451 VYTPAG
-457 YETSGKS
+457 YETSGKN

-483 VGRLNTILD
+483 VGKLNTILD

-511 MGSTPMPSSMA
+511 MGSTPQPTSMA
-522 ATKVYEVFAKEL
+522 ATKVYATFAEEL
-534 TECIMPYV
+534 TGCVMPYV
-542 EENFRT
+542 EANFRT
-548 LNDRDHR
+548 VNDRDHR

-568 FSALSHPE
+568 FTALSHPE

-596 FPQYAENPALLNDG
+596 FPQYGENPSLMNDQ
-610 FKLLWY
+610 FKLVWY
-616 GVGSDDFLYRDVVK
+616 GVGSEDFLYPQVVE
-630 NREYLDAKGIRHTD
+630 NREYLDKKGIRHEDMNTD
-644 LTTGGG
+644 GG

-658 YLAETLQKFFK
+658 YLNATLQKFFK

>member
-1 MIINPGRGDTRPG
+1 
-14 FQNTNTAPMK
+14 MK
-24 KVFLSMVAALTVLTA
+24 KLFLSMVAALTVLNA
-39 TAQDRNFHI
+39 TAQDKNFHI

-62 IEPQDSVGVPD
+62 IEPQDSVGVSD
-73 TFLNLSAVDFSN
+73 NFLNLSAVNFSD

-115 TLLEYLPEGHR
+115 TLLENLPEGHK
-126 VGVVHVAVG
+126 VGIVHVAIG

-143 PDRIDTYAETAPE
+143 PDRIDEYAKTAPE

-163 AYGGRPYDR
+163 AYDGHPYDR
-172 LVKMA
+172 LVAMG
-177 KIAQKKGVISG
+177 KIAKKKGVISG

-198 GDPKWPDDVKT
+198 GDPKWPNDVKT
-209 VYENLLRDLKLKA
+209 VYENLLRDLKLNA

-239 QCAAHNAVIDTLD
+239 TCAAHNAVIDTID

-265 LTQNFDFLH
+265 CPQNFDFLH
-274 FNANGYREFGRRY
+274 FTAAGYRELGRRY

-293 IWGIEYK
+293 IWGIPYK
-300 PERDYHAPRA
+300 PAPGDYHSNAVA
-310 ESPLVHMMDG
+310 SPLVSMAG
-320 QVTFNLDAPNAKEV
+320 AVTFNLQAPNAKEV
-334 LLSSQFLKEPVP
+334 LLSSQFLKAPVP
-346 MVKGRSGL
+346 MVKGRNGL
-354 WTVTVKPETR
+354 WTLTVTPEKR
-364 DIFPYNFIVDGVSIS
+364 DIYPYNFIVDGVSIS
-379 DPLNKDIFP
+379 DPLNKDLFP

-399 PAMPAFSFGRPG
+399 PAGFAFRRPG
-411 APQRPA
+411 APAPQA
-417 RQDGVPYGVRD
+417 QQGVPYGVRD
-428 VPHGRMSYCSYRSGV
+428 VPHGKMQYCQYRSSV

-451 VYTPAD
+451 VYTPAG
-457 YETSGKS
+457 YETSGKD

-483 VGRLNTILD
+483 VGKLNTILD

-511 MGSTPMPSSMA
+511 MGSTPQPASMA
-522 ATKVYEVFAKEL
+522 ATKMYEVFAKEM

-542 EENFRT
+542 EQSFRT
-548 LNDRDHR
+548 VNDRDHR

-568 FSALSHPE
+568 FTALRNPE
-576 LFAWL
+576 KFAWL

-596 FPQYAENPALLNDG
+596 FPQYGENPALINDQ
-610 FKLLWY
+610 FKLVWY
-616 GVGSDDFLYRDVVK
+616 GVGSEDVLYKQVVE
-630 NREYLDAKGIRHTD
+630 NREYLDKKGIKHEDMNTE
-644 LTTGGG
+644 GG
-650 HTWMNART
+650 HTWMNARA
-658 YLAETLQKFFK
+658 YLNETLQKFFK

>member
-1 MIINPGRGDTRPG
+1 
-14 FQNTNTAPMK
+14 MK
-24 KVFLSMVAALTVLTA
+24 KLLLSLVASLTVLNA
-39 TAQDRNFHI
+39 TAQDKNFHI

-62 IEPQDSVGVPD
+62 IEPQDSVGVSD
-73 TFLNLSAVDFSN
+73 RFLNLSAVDFSD

-115 TLLEYLPEGHR
+115 TLLEYLPEDHK
-126 VGVVHVAVG
+126 VGIVHVAIG

-143 PDRIDTYAETAPE
+143 PDRIDEYAKTAPE

-163 AYGGRPYDR
+163 AYDGHPYDR
-172 LVKMA
+172 LVAMG
-177 KIAQKKGVISG
+177 KIAKKKGVISG

-198 GDPKWPDDVKT
+198 GDPKWPADVKT

-239 QCAAHNAVIDTLD
+239 QCAAHNAVIDTID

-287 AAEMLK
+287 AAEMLR
-293 IWGIEYK
+293 IWGIDYK
-300 PERDYHAPRA
+300 PEANYHAPKA
-310 ESPLVHMMDG
+310 ESPLVHIMDG

-334 LLSSQFLKEPVP
+334 LLSSQFLEKPVP
-346 MVKGRSGL
+346 MVKGKNGL
-354 WTVTVKPETR
+354 WTLTVRPERR
-364 DIFPYNFIVDGVSIS
+364 DIYPYNFIVDGVSIQ
-379 DPLNKDIFP
+379 DPLNKDLFP

-399 PAMPAFSFGRPG
+399 PAGFAFGFGRPG
-411 APQRPA
+411 APRPQA
-417 RQDGVPYGVRD
+417 PEAVPYGIRD
-428 VPHGRMSYCSYRSGV
+428 VPHGKMQYCTYRSSV
-443 LNAWRPLV
+443 LNDWRPLV

-464 YPVFYLISG
+464 YPVFYLVSG
-473 TTDTEETWFK
+473 TTDTEETWYK
-483 VGRLNTILD
+483 VGKLNTILD

-511 MGSTPMPSSMA
+511 MGATPMPSSMA
-522 ATKVYEVFAKEL
+522 ATKLYDVFVREM

-542 EENFRT
+542 EKSFRT
-548 LNDRDHR
+548 VNDRDHR

-568 FSALSHPE
+568 YTALSRPE

-581 ASYSAYLTPEMMDTC
+581 ASYSAYLTPEMMNTC
-596 FPQYAENPALLNDG
+596 FPQYGENPSLINDR
-610 FKLLWY
+610 FKLVWY
-616 GVGSDDFLYRDVVK
+616 GVGSSDFLYPAVVE
-630 NREYLDAKGIRHTD
+630 NREYLDAKGIKHEDMNTD
-644 LTTGGG
+644 GG
-650 HTWMNART
+650 HTWMNARA
-658 YLAETLQKFFK
+658 YLNATLQKFFK

>member
-1 MIINPGRGDTRPG
+1 
-14 FQNTNTAPMK
+14 MK
-24 KVFLSMVAALTVLTA
+24 KLFLSMVAALTVLNA
-39 TAQDRNFHI
+39 TAQDKNFHI

-62 IEPQDSVGVPD
+62 IEPQDSVGVSD
-73 TFLNLSAVDFSN
+73 NFLNLSAVNFSD

-115 TLLEYLPEGHR
+115 TLLENLPEGHK
-126 VGVVHVAVG
+126 VGIVHVAIG

-143 PDRIDTYAETAPE
+143 PDRIEEYAKTAPE

-163 AYGGRPYDR
+163 AYDGNPYDR
-172 LVKMA
+172 LVAMG
-177 KIAQKKGVISG
+177 KIAKKKGVISG

-198 GDPKWPDDVKT
+198 GDPKWPNDVKT
-209 VYENLLRDLKLKA
+209 VYENLLRDLKLNA

-239 QCAAHNAVIDTLD
+239 TCAAHNAVIDTIG

-265 LTQNFDFLH
+265 CPQNFDFLH
-274 FNANGYREFGRRY
+274 FTAAGYRELGRRY

-293 IWGIEYK
+293 IWGIPYK
-300 PERDYHAPRA
+300 PAPGDYHSTAVA
-310 ESPLVHMMDG
+310 SPLVSMAG
-320 QVTFNLDAPNAKEV
+320 AVTFNLQAPNAKEV

-346 MVKGRSGL
+346 MVKGRNGL
-354 WTVTVKPETR
+354 WTLTVTPEKR
-364 DIFPYNFIVDGVSIS
+364 DIYPYNFIVDGVSIS

-399 PAMPAFSFGRPG
+399 PAGFAFRRPG
-411 APQRPA
+411 APAPQA
-417 RQDGVPYGVRD
+417 QQGVPYGVRD
-428 VPHGRMSYCSYRSGV
+428 VPHGKMQYCQYRSSV

-451 VYTPAD
+451 VYTPAG
-457 YETSGKS
+457 YETSGKR

-473 TTDTEETWFK
+473 TTDTEETWYK
-483 VGRLNTILD
+483 VGKLNTILD

-511 MGSTPMPSSMA
+511 MGSTPQPTSMA
-522 ATKVYEVFAKEL
+522 ATKVYDVFAREL
-534 TECIMPYV
+534 TECVMPYV
-542 EENFRT
+542 EQSFRT
-548 LNDRDHR
+548 VNDRDHR

-568 FSALSHPE
+568 FTALSHPDK
-576 LFAWL
+576 FAWL

-596 FPQYAENPALLNDG
+596 FPQYGRNPALINDQ
-610 FKLLWY
+610 FKLVWY
-616 GVGSDDFLYRDVVK
+616 GVGSEDFLYKQVVE
-630 NREYLDAKGIRHTD
+630 NREYLDKKGIKHED
-644 LTTGGG
+644 MTTGGG

-658 YLAETLQKFFK
+658 YLNETLQKFFK

>member
-1 MIINPGRGDTRPG
+1 
-14 FQNTNTAPMK
+14 MK
-24 KVFLSMVAALTVLTA
+24 KVFLSMVAALTVLNA
-39 TAQDRNFHI
+39 TAQDQNFHI

-62 IEPQDSVGVPD
+62 IEPEDSVGVSD
-73 TFLNLSAVDFSN
+73 NFLNLSAVNFSD
-85 KSRKMGKW
+85 KSRKMGQW

-115 TLLEYLPEGHR
+115 TLLEYLPEGHK
-126 VGVVHVAVG
+126 VGIVHVAIG

-143 PDRIDTYAETAPE
+143 PDRIDAYAKTAPE

-163 AYGGRPYDR
+163 AYDGHPYDR
-172 LVKMA
+172 LVAMG
-177 KIAQKKGVISG
+177 KIAKKKGVISG

-198 GDPKWPDDVKT
+198 GDPKWPNDVRT
-209 VYENLLRDLKLKA
+209 VYENLLRDLKLHA

-239 QCAAHNAVIDTLD
+239 TCAAHNAVIDTID

-265 LTQNFDFLH
+265 CQQNFGFLH
-274 FNANGYREFGRRY
+274 FTAAGYRELGRRY

-293 IWGIEYK
+293 IWGIPYK
-300 PERDYHAPRA
+300 PEQREYHSSAVA
-310 ESPLVHMMDG
+310 SPLVSMAG
-320 QVTFNLDAPNAKEV
+320 AVTFNLQAPNAKEV
-334 LLSSQFLKEPVP
+334 FLSSQFLKEPVP
-346 MVKGRSGL
+346 MKKGRNGL
-354 WTVTVKPETR
+354 WSLTVTPEKR
-364 DIFPYNFIVDGVSIS
+364 DIYPYHFIVDGVSIS

-388 NENFKASLVEI
+388 NETFKASLVEI
-399 PAMPAFSFGRPG
+399 PAGFAFGRPG
-411 APQRPA
+411 GPQRAPQ
-417 RQDGVPYGVRD
+417 QGVPYGVRD
-428 VPHGRMSYCSYRSGV
+428 VPHGKIQYCQYRSSV
-443 LNAWRPLV
+443 LNDWRPLV
-451 VYTPAD
+451 VYTPAG
-457 YETSGKS
+457 YETSGKN

-492 NLIADGKAE
+492 NLIADGKAA

-511 MGSTPMPSSMA
+511 MGTTPMPASMA
-522 ATKVYEVFAKEL
+522 ATKMYVTFAKEL

-542 EENFRT
+542 EQSFRT
-548 LNDRDHR
+548 VNDRDHR

-596 FPQYAENPALLNDG
+596 FPQYGDNPALINDQ
-610 FKLLWY
+610 FKLVWY
-616 GVGSDDFLYRDVVK
+616 GVGSDDFLYKQVVE
-630 NREYLDAKGIRHTD
+630 NREYLDKKGIKHED

-658 YLAETLQKFFK
+658 YLNETLQLFFQ

>member
-1 MIINPGRGDTRPG
+1 
-14 FQNTNTAPMK
+14 MK
-24 KVFLSMVAALTVLTA
+24 KLFLSMVAALTVLNA
-39 TAQDRNFHI
+39 TAQDKNFHI

-62 IEPQDSVGVPD
+62 IEPQDSVGVSD
-73 TFLNLSAVDFSN
+73 NFLNLSAVNFSD

-115 TLLEYLPEGHR
+115 SLLENLPEGHK
-126 VGVVHVAVG
+126 VGIVHVAIG

-143 PDRIDTYAETAPE
+143 PDRIDEYAKTAPE

-163 AYGGRPYDR
+163 AYDGHPYDR
-172 LVKMA
+172 LVAMG

-198 GDPKWPDDVKT
+198 GDPKWPNDVKT
-209 VYENLLRDLKLKA
+209 VYENLLRDLKLNA

-239 QCAAHNAVIDTLD
+239 TCAAHNAVIDTIG

-265 LTQNFDFLH
+265 CPQNFDFLH
-274 FNANGYREFGRRY
+274 FTAAGYRELGRRY

-293 IWGIEYK
+293 IWGIPYK
-300 PERDYHAPRA
+300 PAPGDYHSNAVA
-310 ESPLVHMMDG
+310 SPLVSMAG
-320 QVTFNLDAPNAKEV
+320 AVTFNLQAPNAKEV
-334 LLSSQFLKEPVP
+334 LLSSQFLKEPMP
-346 MVKGRSGL
+346 MKKGRNGL
-354 WTVTVKPETR
+354 WTLTVTPEKR
-364 DIFPYNFIVDGVSIS
+364 DIYPYNFIVDGVSIS
-379 DPLNKDIFP
+379 DPLNKDLFP

-399 PAMPAFSFGRPG
+399 PAGFAFRRPG
-411 APQRPA
+411 APAPQAP
-417 RQDGVPYGVRD
+417 QGVPYGVRD
-428 VPHGRMSYCSYRSGV
+428 VPHGKMQYCQYRSSV

-451 VYTPAD
+451 VYTPAG
-457 YETSGKS
+457 YETSGKN

-483 VGRLNTILD
+483 VGKLNTILD

-511 MGSTPMPSSMA
+511 MGSTPQPASMA
-522 ATKVYEVFAKEL
+522 ATKMYEVFAKEM

-542 EENFRT
+542 EQSFRT
-548 LNDRDHR
+548 VNDRDHR

-568 FSALSHPE
+568 FTALSHPDK
-576 LFAWL
+576 FAWL

-596 FPQYAENPALLNDG
+596 FPQYGENPALINDQ
-610 FKLLWY
+610 FKLVWY
-616 GVGSDDFLYRDVVK
+616 GVGSEDFLYKQVVE
-630 NREYLDAKGIRHTD
+630 NREYLDKKGIKHEDMNTD
-644 LTTGGG
+644 GG
-650 HTWMNART
+650 HTWMNARA
-658 YLAETLQKFFK
+658 YLNETLQKFFK